1 LDATDEARQRN
12 WTIGGLLLLSRTRFG
27 LFIERI
33 GDVRNGLLAVIVVLA
48 IPASSVAQDHELAG
62 VQPVLDDQGLLR
74 KYVWSTLGFPGALH
88 ATFASAF
95 EQWRGAPPE
104 WGTDAGGYPK
114 RWASEFAGAAI
125 GNTTKYAVARA
136 LHQDPSFAR
145 CRCSGAG
152 PRLRHALVSPFAA
165 RTRNGR
171 QVFSPATV
179 ASIAA
184 ENIIPASTWYP
195 EPHGT
200 RDGLAHAGFGIVA
213 KVSVDIFREFVT
225 IPKHQ
230 RIP

>member
-1 LDATDEARQRN
+1 
-12 WTIGGLLLLSRTRFG
+12 
-27 LFIERI
+27 
-33 GDVRNGLLAVIVVLA
+33 VRNGFLAAIVVLA
-48 IPASSVAQDHELAG
+48 IPASSVAQDHKSADI
-62 VQPVLDDQGLLR
+62 QPVLDDQALLR
-74 KYVWSTLGFPGALH
+74 KYVWSTLGLPGALH

-104 WGTDAGGYPK
+104 WGSGADGYAK

-136 LHQDPSFAR
+136 LNQDPSFAR
-145 CRCSGAG
+145 CRCSGVG
-152 PRLRHALVSPFAA
+152 PRLRHALISPFAA

-195 EPHGT
+195 ERHGT
-200 RDGLAHAGFGIVA
+200 LDGLAHAGTGIAA
-213 KVSVDIFREFVT
+213 KMGVDILREFVP
-225 IPKHQ
+225 IHKLP
-230 RIP
+230 RVP